1 MKAGARKLGREK
13 STCDQR
19 THLSERRGWG
29 GGGGGGME
37 KMRAARNSE
46 GGGK

>member
-19 THLSERRGWG
+19 THLSERRG
-29 GGGGGGME
+29 GGGGGME